1 MNPEARRL
9 LRELAARRGK
19 EYGKLVQKL
28 LALALLDAGAT
39 EVYERST
46 QGIDLEFR
54 RDSKRFAV
62 EVKTC
67 EGRKLRLAAKDLAGL
82 ESRANAGITTYLA
95 VLGPGLLDD
104 LRLARIAP
112 GELVAS
118 KDIILVELRAYR
130 DAELEA
136 WIRPAFERVIHRH
149 TQRAT
154 TDGQSGLD
162 AILSQAPEYRHA

>member
-1 MNPEARRL
+1 MNPDARRL
-9 LRELAARRGK
+9 LRELASRRGK

-54 RDSKRFAV
+54 RDAIRFAV

-67 EGRKLRLAAKDLAGL
+67 EGRKLRLGAKDLAGL
-82 ESRANAGITTYLA
+82 ESRANAGIATYLA

-118 KDIILVELRAYR
+118 KDLFLVELRAYR
-130 DAELEA
+130 DAVLEA
-136 WIRPAFERVIHRH
+136 WIRPAFERAIHRH

-154 TDGQSGLD
+154 TEGQSGLD
-162 AILSQAPEYRHA
+162 VVLSQAPEYRHA